1 MPKSH
6 GTSMFR
12 RAGAGP
18 RLSLLATLVMLVL
31 ALIIGPGAGQD
42 IPAPAPWI
50 TMLTDHDLFV
60 LAMRFT
66 ERESQHA
73 PPSRDR
79 DS

>member
-6 GTSMFR
+6 DTSMFR

-18 RLSLLATLVMLVL
+18 RLSLLATLVMLLVL
-31 ALIIGPGAGQD
+31 ALTIGPGAGQGY
-42 IPAPAPWI
+42 PCPSAWI
-50 TMLTDHDLFV
+50 AMMTDHDLFV

-73 PPSRDR
+73 PTHAKS
-79 DS
+79 